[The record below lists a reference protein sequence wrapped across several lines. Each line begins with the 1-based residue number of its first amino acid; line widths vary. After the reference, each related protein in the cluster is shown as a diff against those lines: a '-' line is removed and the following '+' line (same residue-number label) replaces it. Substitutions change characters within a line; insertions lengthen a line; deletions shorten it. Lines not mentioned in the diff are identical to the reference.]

1 MLGRN
6 LRPIG
11 VATCA
16 CPCVTLTGE
25 SGSDVSLSIPTPVDF
40 PGKWKPTP
48 EKMAQGPSP
57 C

>member
-25 SGSDVSLSIPTPVDF
+25 SGSDVSLSVPTPVDF

-48 EKMAQGPSP
+48 EKTAQGPSP